1 MINNIDARLAALE
14 ARLAAAPLAPSH
26 EEMRERAERHWA
38 EIARTAPPF
47 DPRRPFPP
55 TCGDESATHE
65 RMVARD
71 KRTPR
76 ERAADERTG
85 RNAQ

>member
-1 MINNIDARLAALE
+1 MTGTPRPAWPN
-14 ARLAAAPLAPSH
+14 
-26 EEMRERAERHWA
+26 WA
-38 EIARTAPPF
+38 EIAANAPPF
-47 DPRRPFPP
+47 DPRHPFPP
-55 TCGDESATHE
+55 TSGDGGAHHE

-76 ERAADERTG
+76 ERAGDEITG